1 MNFLAH
7 AFLSFQQ
14 EKILVGNFIADFVKG
29 KQINDF
35 EDGILMG
42 ILLHREID
50 FFTDSHPLVKAGQ
63 SYLRPKFGHYS
74 TVITDIFFDY
84 FLIKHWKEFKDIP
97 LETFIQETFET
108 LDSYEE
114 IFPPRFANMYYW
126 MRQDNWLLAYGSVEG
141 IQSALTGMS
150 KRTKFNSKMEEA
162 HLALVEREKEFD
174 VIFLAFF
181 KDLETFAFEK
191 LQEIQQAH
199 GRH

>member
-35 EDGILMG
+35 EDGIMMG

-74 TVITDIFFDY
+74 TVITDVFFDY

>member
-35 EDGILMG
+35 EDGIMMG

-84 FLIKHWKEFKDIP
+84 FLIKHWEEFSSIP
-97 LETFIQETFET
+97 LEAFIQETFET

>member
-35 EDGILMG
+35 EDGIMMG

-97 LETFIQETFET
+97 LKTFIQETFET

-126 MRQDNWLLAYGSVEG
+126 MRKDNWLLAYGSVEG

-174 VIFLAFF
+174 TIFLAFF
-181 KDLETFAFEK
+181 KELETFAFEK
-191 LQEIQQAH
+191 LQEIQHAH